1 MIINNI
7 LDKVRFP
14 KNQSKHINDYIQFV
28 LPNICLKEIISML
41 YYEYRV
47 ICFAV
52 FHINYHESLFI
63 FYAKL
68 ASTLVI
74 PCFRSFFES

>member
-14 KNQSKHINDYIQFV
+14 KNQSKLINDNIQFV
-28 LPNICLKEIISML
+28 LPNICLKEIILMSH
-41 YYEYRV
+41 YEHKA

-52 FHINYHESLFI
+52 FHISCYESEFI

-68 ASTLVI
+68 ASTLII
-74 PCFRSFFES
+74 PCFRSFFSS